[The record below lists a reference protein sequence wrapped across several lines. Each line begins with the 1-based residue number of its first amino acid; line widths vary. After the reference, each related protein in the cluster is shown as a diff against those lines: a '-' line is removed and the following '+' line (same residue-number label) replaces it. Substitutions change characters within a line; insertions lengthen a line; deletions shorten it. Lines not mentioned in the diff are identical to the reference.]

1 MHNRPLQVETLAKVR
16 NHQSHKRNFGRK
28 PCAFHFALLI
38 LKKKK
43 KRKDIKLGKTIKQAK
58 NHRTQKNLTN
68 SSVLPYE

>member
-1 MHNRPLQVETLAKVR
+1 MRIPLRSVNTE
-16 NHQSHKRNFGRK
+16 
-28 PCAFHFALLI
+28 
-38 LKKKK
+38 KK